1 MSLRTV
7 PGDSPTQK
15 GQAMLKVMLMM
26 KRKPGLSLEEFIDHY
41 ERVHVPLAL
50 TNARNLVHYERHYLR
65 PGRFVP
71 FGTDVIEPEYD
82 VITEFWYD
90 SEEVFER
97 QQDLLER
104 HPEVLADIVADEE
117 QLFDR
122 SQSRFAYVEDHVSD
136 LSAVPSTRSSGHD
149 RDLAVQRLLDKDEIV
164 DLVHRYSYLVDH
176 KVYDEIAELF
186 TEDCVV
192 DYGIAPP
199 LHGRDAL
206 RAMFGRGEGFVATSH
221 HNANVLV
228 TFEDDDRAVVLT
240 SLYAW
245 HLTSTDSTPRV
256 WGYYHDVAVRTA
268 DGWRLAERVLRV
280 AGNQDWDVSWHPLI

>member
-1 MSLRTV
+1 V
-7 PGDSPTQK
+7 
-15 GQAMLKVMLMM
+15 LKVMLMM

-71 FGTDVIEPEYD
+71 FGAEVIEPEYD
-82 VITEFWYD
+82 VITELWYD
-90 SEEVFER
+90 SKDVFEH

-117 QLFDR
+117 TLFDR
-122 SQSRFAYVEDHVSD
+122 SKSRFAYVEDHVSD
-136 LSAVPSTRSSGHD
+136 IPTRSSTRQ
-149 RDLAVQRLLDKDEIV
+149 RDPAVQRLLDKDEIV

-176 KVYDEIAELF
+176 KVHDEIAELF

-199 LHGRDAL
+199 LHGRDAVQ
-206 RAMFGRGEGFVATSH
+206 AMFGSGAGFVATSH

-245 HLTSTDSTPRV
+245 HLTSSDSTPRV
-256 WGYYHDVAVRTA
+256 WGYYHDVAVRTG

-280 AGNQDWDVSWHPLI
+280 AGNQDWNVQWHPLI

>member
-1 MSLRTV
+1 
-7 PGDSPTQK
+7 
-15 GQAMLKVMLMM
+15 MLKVMLMM

-50 TNARNLVHYERHYLR
+50 SNARNLVHYERHYLH

-71 FGTDVIEPEYD
+71 FGDEVVEPDYD
-82 VITEFWYD
+82 VVTELWYQD
-90 SEEVFER
+90 EAVFES
-97 QQDLLER
+97 QQELLRR
-104 HPEVLADIVADEE
+104 HPEVLDDIVADEE

-122 SQSRFAYVEDHVSD
+122 SKSRFAIVENHVSE
-136 LSAVPSTRSSGHD
+136 LSSRSSPRSSGRD
-149 RDLAVQRLLDKDEIV
+149 RAVQRLLDKNEIV

-176 KVYDEIAELF
+176 KVHDEIAELF

-192 DYGIAPP
+192 DYGPGLAPP

-206 RAMFGRGEGFVATSH
+206 RAVFGSGDAGAGFVVTRH

-228 TFEDDDRAVVLT
+228 TFETDDRATVLT

-245 HLTSTDSTPRV
+245 HLTHEGRTPRV
-256 WGYYHDVAVRTA
+256 WGYYHDVAVRTP
-268 DGWRLAERVLRV
+268 DGWRLAERQLRV
-280 AGNQDWDVSWHPLI
+280 AGNQDWDVQWHPLT